1 MKHLLAFVA
10 GVAIAASVSAQ
21 GLTWTQRTTGVTAG
35 LQFTAAGYG
44 GGKYAAVA
52 YGSGTTAGTFQSQ
65 VTTSADGVT
74 WTVVTLPTAPV
85 VRDITYGGGLW
96 VVPAE
101 RNGADS
107 GNTQN
112 ILTSPDGATWT
123 ARTTGAGSLWKVA
136 HTTVGG
142 SSLFVAGGL
151 PGSGQNSAFSADA
164 ITWTRVNI
172 GAASERISQLAAG
185 GGVVVAA
192 GQTGGQVYRST
203 NGSSWTTVTLS
214 GLGAAN
220 LVSGLTFAGGEFV
233 AGVSVGGS
241 LRIYTSADGTTW
253 TAGATISGA
262 PAGFTA
268 SGLGASGAVTSG
280 ASRVVVAGGSMDF
293 NTFASVPYI
302 VTATGALGTW
312 TTQQFGGGDFATHN
326 FAFFANNLWIV
337 ANNKTQLFT
346 ASDTAGGGSA
356 GGGGSGGG
364 STGGGGGGGTGG
376 GGSAGGGA
384 GTAVAYLGNLSV
396 RARAGSGSET
406 LIVGVTVGGNATTPK
421 SVLVRGVG
429 PTLGAFGVGGVLADP
444 VLTILSGTA
453 TVATN
458 DDWGT
463 DTNVAATT
471 AAVGA
476 FALPAGSRDAALF
489 GSGIASGGY
498 TIQLTGK
505 GGATGNALI
514 ELYDTASA
522 ASMTAT
528 ASRFTNL
535 SARTFGGTGNDTLI
549 VGFNVAGTG
558 SRRLLIRAVGPGLAA
573 FGVGGTMADPKLE
586 LYQGQAK
593 IGEND
598 NWEAATLAT
607 QQAVGA
613 FGLPAG
619 SRDAVLVATLQP
631 ASYTV
636 QVTGGTTGVVLVEV
650 YEAP

>member
-1 MKHLLAFVA
+1 
-10 GVAIAASVSAQ
+10 
-21 GLTWTQRTTGVTAG
+21 
-35 LQFTAAGYG
+35 
-44 GGKYAAVA
+44 
-52 YGSGTTAGTFQSQ
+52 
-65 VTTSADGVT
+65 
-74 WTVVTLPTAPV
+74 
-85 VRDITYGGGLW
+85 
-96 VVPAE
+96 
-101 RNGADS
+101 
-107 GNTQN
+107 
-112 ILTSPDGATWT
+112 
-123 ARTTGAGSLWKVA
+123 
-136 HTTVGG
+136 
-142 SSLFVAGGL
+142 
-151 PGSGQNSAFSADA
+151 
-164 ITWTRVNI
+164 
-172 GAASERISQLAAG
+172 
-185 GGVVVAA
+185 
-192 GQTGGQVYRST
+192 
-203 NGSSWTTVTLS
+203 
-214 GLGAAN
+214 
-220 LVSGLTFAGGEFV
+220 
-233 AGVSVGGS
+233 
-241 LRIYTSADGTTW
+241 
-253 TAGATISGA
+253 
-262 PAGFTA
+262 
-268 SGLGASGAVTSG
+268 
-280 ASRVVVAGGSMDF
+280 MDF

-312 TTQQFGGGDFATHN
+312 TTQQFGGGDFANHN